1 MDLSEQ
7 AERERRTMKTAENAP
22 GCAAVC
28 PCRTPCPVGR
38 ALAMIGGKWKMRLI
52 CTLTVDGPQ
61 RYNELLKKTAGIT
74 NAMLASSLKELE
86 ADGLVTRTL
95 FAEVPP
101 RVEYA
106 LTDRGRELWPI
117 LHRLAHWAE
126 DTPFDGDE

>member
-1 MDLSEQ
+1 
-7 AERERRTMKTAENAP
+7 MKTAENAT
-22 GCAAVC
+22 GCPAVC
-28 PCRTPCPVGR
+28 PCKTPCPVGR
-38 ALAMIGGKWKMRLI
+38 ALAMIGGKWKPRLI

-86 ADGLVTRTL
+86 ADGLVTRTV
-95 FAEVPP
+95 FAQVPP

-106 LTDRGRELWPI
+106 LTDRGKELWPI

-126 DTPFDGDE
+126 NEPFDGDESQAE

>member
-1 MDLSEQ
+1 MYQ
-7 AERERRTMKTAENAP
+7 PKTEKEIR
-22 GCAAVC
+22 C
-28 PCRTPCPVGR
+28 PLEYGL
-38 ALAMIGGKWKMRLI
+38 ALFGGKWKTRLL

-61 RYNELLKKTAGIT
+61 RYNELLKKAQGVT

-95 FAEVPP
+95 YAEVPP

-106 LTDRGRELWPI
+106 LTDRGKELWPI

-126 DTPFDGDE
+126 NEPFDGDESQAE

>member
-1 MDLSEQ
+1 
-7 AERERRTMKTAENAP
+7 MKTAENAP
-22 GCAAVC
+22 GCAGVC
-28 PCRTPCPVGR
+28 PCKTPCPVGR

-106 LTDRGRELWPI
+106 LTDRG
-117 LHRLAHWAE
+117 
-126 DTPFDGDE
+126 